1 MEAAI
6 HPEWLTH
13 IEAEPRIRNKGLVY
27 GKRGRE
33 KEKRRKKG
41 REGGKKGGRKEGRW
55 KEGQMDSVKTI

>member
-41 REGGKKGGRKEGRW
+41 REG
-55 KEGQMDSVKTI
+55 